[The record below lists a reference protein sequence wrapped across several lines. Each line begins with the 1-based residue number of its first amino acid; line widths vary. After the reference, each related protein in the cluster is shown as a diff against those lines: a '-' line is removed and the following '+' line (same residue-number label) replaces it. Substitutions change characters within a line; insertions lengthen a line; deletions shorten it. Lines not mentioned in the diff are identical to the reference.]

1 LGLFITLE
9 GGEGC
14 GKTTQSRLLLKK
26 LEQEDIPAVLTHEPG
41 GTALGNDLRKT
52 LKGKRDS
59 CISPQSELFLFA
71 ASRAQ
76 LVAEVIRPALE
87 EGKVVICDRFSHST
101 LVYQGYGRGLDL
113 TIVGTV
119 NNMAT
124 QGLKPDLTI
133 FLDISPEQGLA
144 RKRSLKDRFEVEDL
158 SFHRRVREGYLN
170 TAAAEPGRWLVVD
183 ASLPKAR
190 IAEIIWDRV
199 SRLLP
204 VSH

>member
-1 LGLFITLE
+1 
-9 GGEGC
+9 
-14 GKTTQSRLLLKK
+14 
-26 LEQEDIPAVLTHEPG
+26 
-41 GTALGNDLRKT
+41 
-52 LKGKRDS
+52 
-59 CISPQSELFLFA
+59 
-71 ASRAQ
+71 
-76 LVAEVIRPALE
+76 
-87 EGKVVICDRFSHST
+87 
-101 LVYQGYGRGLDL
+101 
-113 TIVGTV
+113 
-119 NNMAT
+119 
-124 QGLKPDLTI
+124 
-133 FLDISPEQGLA
+133 LA